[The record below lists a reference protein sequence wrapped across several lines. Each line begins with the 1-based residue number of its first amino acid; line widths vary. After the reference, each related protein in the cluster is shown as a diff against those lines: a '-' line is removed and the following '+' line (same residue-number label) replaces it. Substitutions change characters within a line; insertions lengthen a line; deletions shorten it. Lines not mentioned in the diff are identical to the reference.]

1 MISDK
6 QFLQAELDMGIGF
19 HNEGFKNLAKVTAD
33 QFIGYAN
40 IKTVLDYGA
49 GTGVYSDAFHNAGY
63 DVYPFE
69 IWEAHQQYINEQVPH
84 IGARLVKKPISTDL
98 MLFIEVAE
106 HITDKGLNA
115 LFKAIKPTYILFS
128 STPHKTDNDIDW
140 GHINIKSEEEWLKF
154 FAKKGYILEK
164 KLSLPTEWSLLLKN
178 SDTVVG

>member
-1 MISDK
+1 MITDK
-6 QFLQAELDMGIGF
+6 QFLQAELEMGIGF

-33 QFIGYAN
+33 QLNGYP

-49 GTGVYSDAFHNAGY
+49 GTGVYSDAFHNVGY
-63 DVYPFE
+63 DVYAFE
-69 IWEAHQQYINEQVPH
+69 IWDAHKDYIKQNAPH
-84 IGARLVKKPISTDL
+84 IKFAPKPITTDL
-98 MLFIEVAE
+98 MVFIEVAE

-128 STPHKTDNDIDW
+128 STPNKTEQDADW

-154 FAKKGYILEK
+154 FKKKGYILEK

-178 SDTVVG
+178 SDTVIG

>member
-1 MISDK
+1 MLKDNE
-6 QFLQAELDMGIGF
+6 FLQAELEMGIGF
-19 HNEGFKNLAKVTAD
+19 HNEAFKNLAKMTAD
-33 QFIGYAN
+33 QFFYYPK

-69 IWEAHQQYINEQVPH
+69 IWEAHKYYINQHAPH
-84 IGARLVKKPISTDL
+84 IGARLVKKPITTDL

-106 HITDKGLNA
+106 HITTQGLNA
-115 LFKAIKPTYILFS
+115 LFRGIKPTYILFS
-128 STPHKTDNDIDW
+128 STPHKTDKDTIW
-140 GHINIKSEEEWLKF
+140 GHINVKSEEEWLKF
-154 FAKKGYILEK
+154 FAKKGYVLEK